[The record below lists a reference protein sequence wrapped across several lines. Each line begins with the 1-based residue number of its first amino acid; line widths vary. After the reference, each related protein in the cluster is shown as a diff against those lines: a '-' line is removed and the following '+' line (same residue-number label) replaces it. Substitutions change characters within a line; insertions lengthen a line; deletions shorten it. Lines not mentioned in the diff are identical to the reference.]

1 MRYIITQSQLHSIV
15 YRYLDEMFS
24 NEDFRKK
31 NNPHVEDGNT
41 WRVDMYSK
49 NGKDKISYFWF
60 GPGEY
65 DDGTPHNGVGSL
77 HVHPNIADFIRR
89 TFSVREGKA
98 LDIVGDWVSEKL
110 GVDIDEIAVYPHRNN
125 PPSY

>member
-1 MRYIITQSQLHSIV
+1 MRYVITQSQLHTLV
-15 YRYLDEMFS
+15 YKYLDGLFA
-24 NEDFRKK
+24 K
-31 NNPHVEDGNT
+31 NNFQ
-41 WRVDMYSK
+41 K
-49 NGKDKISYFWF
+49 NNLYGESGKDWRIDMFDKDGTNLLSYFWF

-110 GVDIDEIAVYPHRNN
+110 GGDIDEISVYPHRNN